1 MDTMLGIASMK
12 PTNHLSAS
20 LVDDLTDA
28 LQQTRS
34 AVVVATHDRQLL
46 ADLSHG
52 PTLRLPWDG

>member
-1 MDTMLGIASMK
+1 MK

-28 LQQTRS
+28 LQQTSS

-46 ADLSHG
+46 ADLSHW